1 MQKMSSFSSDFQT
14 VIKHYF
20 LLYFLYESLMSL
32 RNIDQVLA
40 AGNQVSMKWIDSYL
54 PHLSNS
60 VFH

>member
-20 LLYFLYESLMSL
+20 LLCFLYESLMSL

-40 AGNQVSMKWIDSYL
+40 AGNQVPMKWIDSYL